1 MLSYITG
8 FILTFWHR
16 NLRDAIHLSTLRWS
30 HSLTFGFLQ
39 LNLDLLSVSYASLTD
54 CMRIIHALSL
64 PPNNKDG
71 LSINDFKISDC
82 FRTICIILFCKLRW
96 SFWTL
101 LVQTE
106 FNSSKVLTL
115 HNNFG
120 LEPTAECMW
129 NKTKSSCVQNTFSVH
144 YNKVA
149 LGATEVLMKNEWTEK
164 QQCQQNCKNYYVR
177 IRPAAKICSKPNP
190 TGRSIVQLEV
200 QHAEDRRHAALQT
213 HQKSSDGK

>member
-39 LNLDLLSVSYASLTD
+39 LNLGLLSVSYTSLTD
-54 CMRIIHALSL
+54 CVRIIHTLSL
-64 PPNNKDG
+64 PPNNNKDG

-82 FRTICIILFCKLRW
+82 FITICIILFRKSRR
-96 SFWTL
+96 SFWTP

-120 LEPTAECMW
+120 LEPTAECMG
-129 NKTKSSCVQNTFSVH
+129 NKIKSSCVQNTFSVH

-149 LGATEVLMKNEWTEK
+149 LGATEVLMRNERKEK
-164 QQCQQNCKNYYVR
+164 QQCQQNC
-177 IRPAAKICSKPNP
+177 
-190 TGRSIVQLEV
+190 
-200 QHAEDRRHAALQT
+200 
-213 HQKSSDGK
+213 